1 MKTSGSDR
9 PRGFSK
15 LAQPASGA
23 AFSLG
28 LLSRFVRPIDKDRFE
43 GRFGNRP
50 GGGGGTSSP
59 TPLSR
64 RLAQRA
70 PITRHTKD
78 TRRGEAAS
86 DLRQRATVK
95 VHYFDHAGGGAS
107 ALKAHTRYLAR
118 DAAGR
123 EDLTEGAEP
132 PAPEIEKPEAGAR
145 AHADYLARGRPS
157 VNVFYDRDS
166 EGIDGGTRAEAWAK
180 SDKRHF
186 RIILAPEEGER
197 LRDLT
202 GYTREVMA
210 RAEAELGTRF
220 SWIAV
225 NHHDTGHAHTHII
238 LRGRRAN
245 GQDLILP
252 RDFICHRM
260 REIARDVATD
270 WLGRRTPEQ
279 ERNALD
285 REITRHGLTRLDR
298 MIAMQLPAD
307 GMVEIGRLQS
317 SNNVPHVTTA
327 LRARAKELQRLGLAR
342 EVRRG
347 TLKVE
352 PGWQDRLKAMEFHL
366 DIRKQL
372 MAQRQVTQQAERKR
386 LARGLL
392 RNGLER

>member
-9 PRGFSK
+9 SLRFSK
-15 LAQPASGA
+15 LAQPASETRV
-23 AFSLG
+23 SLG
-28 LLSRFVRPIDKDRFE
+28 PLSRLARPVDVDRLE
-43 GRFGNRP
+43 GRFRSGLSA
-50 GGGGGTSSP
+50 GGGASSP

-220 SWIAV
+220 SWVAV

-252 RDFICHRM
+252 PDFIRHRL

-279 ERNALD
+279 ERDALD
-285 REITRHGLTRLDR
+285 REVSRHAPTRLDR

-307 GMVEIGRLQS
+307 GIVEITRLQS
-317 SNNVPHVTTA
+317 PNNVSYMTA
-327 LRARAKELQRLGLAR
+327 AVRARAKELQRLGLAL

-347 TLKVE
+347 KLQVE
-352 PGWQDRLKAMEFHL
+352 PDWQDRLKAMELHL

-372 MAQRQVTQQAERKR
+372 MAQRQIAQQAERER
-386 LARGLL
+386 LARQLS
-392 RNGLER
+392 RKGLER

>member
-1 MKTSGSDR
+1 MKNRGNDR
-9 PRGFSK
+9 LLNFSK
-15 LAQPASGA
+15 LARSGNDDRH
-23 AFSLG
+23 S
-28 LLSRFVRPIDKDRFE
+28 LSRPSRLARPVDSDRLE
-43 GRFGNRP
+43 GRFGSRS
-50 GGGGGTSSP
+50 GGSGWTSAS

-70 PITRHTKD
+70 PITRHAKG
-78 TRRGEAAS
+78 TRRGEVKT
-86 DLRQRATVK
+86 DLRQRVTVK
-95 VHYFDHAGGGAS
+95 VHYFDHARGGAG
-107 ALKAHTRYLAR
+107 ALSAHTRYLAR
-118 DAAGR
+118 DAASR
-123 EDLTEGAEP
+123 EDLGDGAEAL
-132 PAPEIEKPEAGAR
+132 APEIEIPEAGAR
-145 AHADYLARGRPS
+145 AHANYLSRGTPHA
-157 VNVFYDRDS
+157 NVFYDREAD
-166 EGIDGGTRAEAWAK
+166 GIDGGTRAETWAK

-220 SWIAV
+220 SWVAV

-245 GQDLILP
+245 GQDLVLP
-252 RDFICHRM
+252 RDFIRHRM

-279 ERNALD
+279 EREALD
-285 REITRHGLTRLDR
+285 REVTRHAPTRLDR
-298 MIAMQLPAD
+298 MIARQLPE
-307 GMVEIGRLQS
+307 GGTIEIGRLQS
-317 SNNVPHVTTA
+317 PNNDPHLTA
-327 LRARAKELQRLGLAR
+327 AMRARAKELKRLGLAD

-347 TLKVE
+347 VLRFE
-352 PGWQDRLKAMEFHL
+352 PAWQYRLKAMELHL

-372 MAQRQVTQQAERKR
+372 MAERKLSQQAERER
-386 LARGLL
+386 LGRRLS

>member
-9 PRGFSK
+9 PFSFSK
-15 LAQPASGA
+15 LAQPVSGA
-23 AFSLG
+23 SVFLG
-28 LLSRFVRPIDKDRFE
+28 PLSRPARPLDADRFE
-43 GRFGNRP
+43 GRFGSGP
-50 GGGGGTSSP
+50 GAGDGTSAP

-70 PITRHTKD
+70 PITRHAKV
-78 TRRGEAAS
+78 TRRGEAVS

-95 VHYFDHAGGGAS
+95 VHYFDHVRGGAS

-118 DAAGR
+118 GAASR
-123 EDLTEGAEP
+123 EDLTDGAKTPALEP
-132 PAPEIEKPEAGAR
+132 DAPEEGAR
-145 AHADYLARGRPS
+145 AHADYLVRSRPPES
-157 VNVFYDRDS
+157 VFYDRDA
-166 EGIDGGTRAEAWAK
+166 EAIDGGTRAEAWAK

-220 SWIAV
+220 SWVAV

-252 RDFICHRM
+252 RDFIRHRM
-260 REIARDVATD
+260 REIARHVATD
-270 WLGRRTPEQ
+270 WLGQRTPEQ
-279 ERNALD
+279 EREALD
-285 REITRHGLTRLDR
+285 REVTRQGPTRLDR
-298 MIAMQLPAD
+298 MIEAQISKGRMIKA
-307 GMVEIGRLQS
+307 GRLQGPG
-317 SNNVPHVTTA
+317 NDPHLSAA
-327 LRARAKELQRLGLAR
+327 LRARAKELLRLGLAR

-347 TLKVE
+347 VLQFE
-352 PGWQDRLKAMEFHL
+352 PNWQDRLKAMELHL

-372 MAQRQVTQQAERKR
+372 MTQRQIAQQAERER
-386 LARGLL
+386 LARRLS
-392 RNGLER
+392 RNGPER

>member
-1 MKTSGSDR
+1 MKTSGHDR
-9 PRGFSK
+9 PLRFSK
-15 LAQPASGA
+15 LAQPASGGRA
-23 AFSLG
+23 SLG
-28 LLSRFVRPIDKDRFE
+28 PLSRLARPLDSDKLE
-43 GRFGNRP
+43 GRFGDTS
-50 GGGGGTSSP
+50 GGGSRTSATS
-59 TPLSR
+59 PLSR
-64 RLAQRA
+64 RFAQRA
-70 PITRHTKD
+70 PITRHSKGTW
-78 TRRGEAAS
+78 RGETAS

-123 EDLTEGAEP
+123 EDVTEGAEP
-132 PAPEIEKPEAGAR
+132 PALQIERPEAGAR
-145 AHADYLARGRPS
+145 AHADYLARGGPS
-157 VNVFYDRDS
+157 GNVFYDRDAD
-166 EGIDGGTRAEAWAK
+166 GIDGGIRAEAWAK

-220 SWIAV
+220 SWVAV

-252 RDFICHRM
+252 RDFIRHRM

-279 ERNALD
+279 DRDALD
-285 REITRHGLTRLDR
+285 REVTRHGPTRLDR
-298 MIAMQLPAD
+298 MLEARMSEGRMIK
-307 GMVEIGRLQS
+307 VGRLQGPG
-317 SNNVPHVTTA
+317 NDPHLSAA
-327 LRARAKELQRLGLAR
+327 LRARAKELLRLGLAR
-342 EVRRG
+342 YRISDCLLIRTKNGRG
-347 TLKVE
+347 IK
-352 PGWQDRLKAMEFHL
+352 GS
-366 DIRKQL
+366 QL
-372 MAQRQVTQQAERKR
+372 LSA
-386 LARGLL
+386 
-392 RNGLER
+392 N

>member
-1 MKTSGSDR
+1 MGPLSRLTRPLDSDR
-9 PRGFSK
+9 
-15 LAQPASGA
+15 
-23 AFSLG
+23 
-28 LLSRFVRPIDKDRFE
+28 IE
-43 GRFGNRP
+43 GRFGSRS
-50 GGGGGTSSP
+50 GGDGGASAS

-70 PITRHTKD
+70 PITRHAKS
-78 TRRGEAAS
+78 TRRGEAIT

-95 VHYFDHAGGGAS
+95 VHYFDHARGGAS

-118 DAAGR
+118 DAASR
-123 EDLTEGAEP
+123 EDLTQGAET
-132 PAPEIEKPEAGAR
+132 PALEIETPEAGAR
-145 AHADYLARGRPS
+145 AHADYLARGGTPES
-157 VNVFYDRDS
+157 VFFDRDA

-220 SWIAV
+220 SWVAV

-252 RDFICHRM
+252 RDFIRHRM

-279 ERNALD
+279 EREALD
-285 REITRHGLTRLDR
+285 REVTRHGPTRLDR
-298 MIAMQLPAD
+298 MLEARMSESRMIKA
-307 GMVEIGRLQS
+307 GGLQGPG
-317 SNNVPHVTTA
+317 NDPHLAAA
-327 LRARAKELQRLGLAR
+327 LRARAKELHRLGLAS

-347 TLKVE
+347 VLQFE
-352 PGWQDRLKAMEFHL
+352 PGWQDRLKAMELHL
-366 DIRKQL
+366 DIRKKL
-372 MAQRQVTQQAERKR
+372 MAQRQVAQQVERER
-386 LARGLL
+386 LARRLS
-392 RNGLER
+392 RKGLER

>member
-9 PRGFSK
+9 PLSFSK
-15 LAQPASGA
+15 LAQTASGA
-23 AFSLG
+23 RVFLG
-28 LLSRFVRPIDKDRFE
+28 PLSRLIRPIDADRFE
-43 GRFGNRP
+43 GRFGSGQGAD
-50 GGGGGTSSP
+50 GGASAP
-59 TPLSR
+59 APLSR

-70 PITRHTKD
+70 PITRHAKVA
-78 TRRGEAAS
+78 RRGEAIS

-95 VHYFDHAGGGAS
+95 VHYFDHALGGAS

-118 DAAGR
+118 DAASR
-123 EDLTEGAEP
+123 EDLTDDAEP

-145 AHADYLARGRPS
+145 AHADYLARGGPS
-157 VNVFYDRDS
+157 ENAFYDRNA

-186 RIILAPEEGER
+186 RIILAPEDGER

-220 SWIAV
+220 SWVAV

-252 RDFICHRM
+252 RDFIRHRM

-279 ERNALD
+279 ERDALD
-285 REITRHGLTRLDR
+285 REVTRHAPTRLDR
-298 MIAMQLPAD
+298 MLEARMSDSQTIK
-307 GMVEIGRLQS
+307 VGRLQGPG
-317 SNNVPHVTTA
+317 NDPHLTAA
-327 LRARAKELQRLGLAR
+327 LRARAKELLRLGLAR

-347 TLKVE
+347 VLQFE
-352 PGWQDRLKAMEFHL
+352 PNWQDRLKAMELHL

-372 MAQRQVTQQAERKR
+372 MAQRQVAQQTELERR
-386 LARGLL
+386 ARQLS
-392 RNGLER
+392 RTGLER